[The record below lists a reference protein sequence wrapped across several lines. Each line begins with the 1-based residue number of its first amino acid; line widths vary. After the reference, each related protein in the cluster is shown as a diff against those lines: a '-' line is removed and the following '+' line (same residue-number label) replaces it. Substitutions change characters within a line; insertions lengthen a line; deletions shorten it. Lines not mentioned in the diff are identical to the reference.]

1 MPPRV
6 TLALLV
12 SPSPP
17 VLCYYLSLIQAVIC
31 TSCCLADCDW
41 EERGVTVKEGEV
53 TAFDTAKMKVQIC
66 NKKGK
71 LKFLKEKSKKVPKP
85 LVLAC
90 NGEMG
95 EKLGK
100 CQVLQ

>member
-1 MPPRV
+1 M
-6 TLALLV
+6 
-12 SPSPP
+12 
-17 VLCYYLSLIQAVIC
+17 
-31 TSCCLADCDW
+31 
-41 EERGVTVKEGEV
+41 VKEGEV

-90 NGEMG
+90 NGKATT
-95 EKLGK
+95 KLFTDLTFLSEGYK
-100 CQVLQ
+100 

>member
-1 MPPRV
+1 M
-6 TLALLV
+6 
-12 SPSPP
+12 
-17 VLCYYLSLIQAVIC
+17 SLIQAAFCI
-31 TSCCLADCDW
+31 SSCLADCDW

-71 LKFLKEKSKKVPKP
+71 LKFIKEKSKKVPKP

-90 NGEMG
+90 NGEINHDIALREG
-95 EKLGK
+95 LKKTRQFIHFL
-100 CQVLQ
+100 